1 MDASSRMGPRPRRH
15 ERELLTFCVTT
26 RWVRSPTSY
35 PPRRVIPVH
44 SGSEIRELPRFLA
57 LTGVCGDSAP
67 TLRCRSSENDEANL
81 FRAGGETVPCRLAD
95 FKAIVTLPS
104 PPESSSK
111 LTTETCSGMGS
122 FRDAFT
128 SGKALYILRVHLA
141 FSEAGYYAA
150 YQYIVLRVHNRFS
163 DFTFTVSI
171 FRL

>member
-1 MDASSRMGPRPRRH
+1 M
-15 ERELLTFCVTT
+15 FCVFASLPASCTIT
-26 RWVRSPTSY
+26 
-35 PPRRVIPVH
+35 PVVEKTESKGH
-44 SGSEIRELPRFLA
+44 SSFV
-57 LTGVCGDSAP
+57 TQ
-67 TLRCRSSENDEANL
+67 SENDEANL

-95 FKAIVTLPS
+95 FKAVRLHHVPTSLISGSAGGSFFFFFYLSGAQIVTLPS
-104 PPESSSK
+104 PPESPSK

-128 SGKALYILRVHLA
+128 SGKALYILQVHLA